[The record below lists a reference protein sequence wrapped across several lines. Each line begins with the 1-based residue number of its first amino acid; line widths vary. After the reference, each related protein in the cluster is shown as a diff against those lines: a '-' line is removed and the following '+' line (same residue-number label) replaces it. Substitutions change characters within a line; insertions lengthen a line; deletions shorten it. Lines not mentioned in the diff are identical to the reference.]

1 MYKSVPRKELIALY
15 ALANVCLISSTH
27 DSINLACYEYLVCR
41 RENHSMLV
49 ISECAGAEALSGG
62 ALVENP
68 LDTDEFSSI
77 IYQASSMG
85 QQERKEKHEASIRSS
100 SVCSNAPVAGSQ
112 RLTVLSTDADATSLP
127 SGENVTAGIEREW
140 PLSVCSNTPLAAPQR
155 QTPCLSCHLLTLPA
169 YRLARMLQR

>member
-1 MYKSVPRKELIALY
+1 
-15 ALANVCLISSTH
+15 
-27 DSINLACYEYLVCR
+27 
-41 RENHSMLV
+41 MLV
-49 ISECAGAEALSGG
+49 ISECAGAAEALSGG
-62 ALVENP
+62 ALVVNP

-85 QQERKEKHEASIRSS
+85 QQERKEKHEALIRSS

-127 SGENVTAGIEREW
+127 SGENVTAGIEHEW

-169 YRLARMLQR
+169 YRLARMLQSSRNDPRTSAAMLPWLCPRA